1 MVPQLGAVDFGA
13 EAVLVVD
20 DEPAVRRFISRAL
33 SAGGRAVETYATA
46 DEALE
51 RVRRGGCAVALVD
64 LRMPGHDGLWFIDR
78 VHEVD
83 EDLMAI
89 MVTGNA
95 DVRTAIECLTR
106 GAFHYIIKPVDVS
119 ELNLVLQR
127 ALDNRRL
134 RLENKAYRLE
144 LERLVE
150 ERTQQL
156 ARTLSDLQVTQQALE
171 TSYRESLYRLA
182 TAAEYRDE
190 ETGNH
195 IRRLGHFSRIIAK
208 RWGADEQFLELIFLA
223 SPMHD
228 LGKIGIRDSVLLKP
242 GPLTREEFEEIKLHT
257 LIGERILS
265 GSQSPLLRLAEEI
278 AATHHERWD
287 GSGYP
292 RGLAGEAIPLGGR
305 IVAVADVFDALTS
318 NRVYRPAYSV
328 EDALSIME
336 TDRAGFDPEVFRAFR
351 EGLPEILVVRAE
363 YADRQPLETVNPGVR
378 AKLT

>member
-1 MVPQLGAVDFGA
+1 
-13 EAVLVVD
+13 
-20 DEPAVRRFISRAL
+20 
-33 SAGGRAVETYATA
+33 
-46 DEALE
+46 
-51 RVRRGGCAVALVD
+51 
-64 LRMPGHDGLWFIDR
+64 MP
-78 VHEVD
+78 
-83 EDLMAI
+83 
-89 MVTGNA
+89 
-95 DVRTAIECLTR
+95 AIE
-106 GAFHYIIKPVDVS
+106 GSH
-119 ELNLVLQR
+119 
-127 ALDNRRL
+127 
-134 RLENKAYRLE
+134 
-144 LERLVE
+144 
-150 ERTQQL
+150 
-156 ARTLSDLQVTQQALE
+156 
-171 TSYRESLYRLA
+171 RLA